1 VYSLYCFFSTQSGG
15 VKVSKGKLQE
25 HGRLAVA
32 KASLNERKELAW
44 QLPQGVGTA
53 GISWHPRRHALLK
66 QPGDHAR

>member
-1 VYSLYCFFSTQSGG
+1 MYSLYCFFNTQSGG

-44 QLPQGVGTA
+44 HHDEVSELLVLAGT
-53 GISWHPRRHALLK
+53 L
-66 QPGDHAR
+66 GDTRC